1 MGGTQSWMNEC
12 REMRGVMKVPGRRLS
27 PDDGGE
33 TVNQELLL
41 LLGDRGPLVR
51 GFFLRSRQLLP
62 GQLPGTGRDILS
74 ALGKPPCW
82 GWGHEQ
88 WWW

>member
-1 MGGTQSWMNEC
+1 MAS
-12 REMRGVMKVPGRRLS
+12 RLETEGHFSDFIS

-51 GFFLRSRQLLP
+51 GFFLRSHQLLP
-62 GQLPGTGRDILS
+62 GAFSLSQLPGTGRDILS
-74 ALGKPPCW
+74 GLGKPPCW